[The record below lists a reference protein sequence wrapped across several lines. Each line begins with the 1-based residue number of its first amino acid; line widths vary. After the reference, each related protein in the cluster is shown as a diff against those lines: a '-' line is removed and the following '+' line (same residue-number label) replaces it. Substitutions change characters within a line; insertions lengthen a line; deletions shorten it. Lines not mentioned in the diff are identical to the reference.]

1 MAKCVLRIL
10 SYTFRGSLLW
20 GVIWGSC
27 VVSHSVVSDTATPWT
42 IAHQAPLS
50 MGILQA
56 RILDYV
62 AIPFSRGSSQP
73 RDQTWVSC
81 IAGGSFTVWATRKG
95 LTETNPGKVLSAE
108 PDTRRAHGILPPP
121 FGQRGG
127 CYCEHVRSHMWGLPR
142 PGIKPMSPAT
152 AGRLATMDPLG
163 MPQGAPLTET
173 QS

>member
-50 MGILQA
+50 VGILQA

-81 IAGGSFTVWATRKG
+81 IAGRFFTIWATREGPCDLRDTAKVA
-95 LTETNPGKVLSAE
+95 LSSHTTENCSIITFSLLLCLSYNSN
-108 PDTRRAHGILPPP
+108 HWNLILI
-121 FGQRGG
+121 Q
-127 CYCEHVRSHMWGLPR
+127 
-142 PGIKPMSPAT
+142 IA
-152 AGRLATMDPLG
+152 
-163 MPQGAPLTET
+163 
-173 QS
+173 